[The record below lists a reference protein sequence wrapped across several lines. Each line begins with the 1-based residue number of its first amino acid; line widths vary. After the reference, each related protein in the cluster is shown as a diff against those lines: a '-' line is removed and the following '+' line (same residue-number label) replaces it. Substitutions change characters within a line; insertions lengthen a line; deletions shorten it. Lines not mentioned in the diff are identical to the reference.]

1 MINGNAKAFIEELFY
16 QDHCAV
22 FKNTKYYFNACQCK
36 FDKNHKVVSA
46 VLEIYNL
53 SDHSLFFSAEYD
65 NCSKCIEAFENAPI
79 FNGKTFWQVEKDIEW
94 VDC

>member
-1 MINGNAKAFIEELFY
+1 
-16 QDHCAV
+16 
-22 FKNTKYYFNACQCK
+22 
-36 FDKNHKVVSA
+36 
-46 VLEIYNL
+46 LEIYNL

-79 FNGKTFWQVEKDIEW
+79 FDGKTFWHVEKDIEW